1 MEKID
6 EIRGHFNSLI
16 GAGKQ
21 FENQSEMARF
31 LGLKVSTATKLY
43 NFLKGSDTQSS
54 AVFDWIDKLGGK
66 VVLSKKEDRS
76 AIAERRDDD
85 AIVALNMENEHLR
98 AELQA
103 AQQTVRALERI
114 LTAGL
119 RREALPDDRVSPPPS
134 DSEKQNRK

>member
-85 AIVALNMENEHLR
+85 AIVALNMENERLR
-98 AELQA
+98 AELA
-103 AQQTVRALERI
+103 ATKQTVTMLESLLRSALKGGRQQE
-114 LTAGL
+114 
-119 RREALPDDRVSPPPS
+119 
-134 DSEKQNRK
+134 DSE

>member
-1 MEKID
+1 MT
-6 EIRGHFNSLI
+6 H
-16 GAGKQ
+16 
-21 FENQSEMARF
+21 
-31 LGLKVSTATKLY
+31 
-43 NFLKGSDTQSS
+43 FLKGSDTQSS

-66 VVLSKKEDRS
+66 VVLSRKEDRS

-119 RREALPDDRVSPPPS
+119 RREALPEE
-134 DSEKQNRK
+134 SEDKK